1 VTRAEEFKLDVGL
14 PVCCMP
20 ELVSIPVKGRL
31 IVGERIELLVFELPR
46 VIKLV
51 LVLNGMGVH
60 APGDILGVNI
70 ELDGMID

>member
-1 VTRAEEFKLDVGL
+1 VTKAEEFKLDVGL

-20 ELVSIPVKGRL
+20 ESVSIPVKGRL
-31 IVGERIELLVFELPR
+31 IVGERFELLVFELR